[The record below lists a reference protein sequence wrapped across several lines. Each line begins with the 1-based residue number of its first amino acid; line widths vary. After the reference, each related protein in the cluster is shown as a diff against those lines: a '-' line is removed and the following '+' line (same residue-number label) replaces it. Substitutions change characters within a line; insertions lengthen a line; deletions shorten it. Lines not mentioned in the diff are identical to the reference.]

1 MLQPGEQATQIVL
14 WEVDDPSKQDDRA
27 FWRDGRPQGSSLA
40 VLRERFG
47 GDEIELP
54 LFPGERTLKL
64 STADWGDPERTQVI
78 VVHHRRPTAEQVAEE
93 KASRGGVSPFPP
105 DAEEV
110 RQRWLAAL
118 EAGDPA
124 APELHRDFD
133 RRLAAHG
140 WHKPVAQPKD
150 GVELEPG
157 VYLLDARPQPV
168 A

>member
-27 FWRDGRPQGSSLA
+27 FWRDGRPQGSTLA
-40 VLRERFG
+40 ALRERLG
-47 GDEIELP
+47 CDVVELP
-54 LFPGERTLKL
+54 VPWGEGTLRL
-64 STADWGDPERTQVI
+64 DTAGWGDPERTQVI

-93 KASRGGVSPFPP
+93 KARRGGASPFPP

-118 EAGDPA
+118 EAGDPGA
-124 APELHRDFD
+124 AELQVDFD

-157 VYLLDARPQPV
+157 VFLLDARPQPV